1 MDALMSLRITIINP
15 LNQNNMSTTFGI
27 KIPSTGD
34 IIPIARRVGIGN
46 GEVSVYFINSL
57 AELLNDDLEVVAI
70 DNTPQGIFTIK
81 DIKQNKLT

>member
-1 MDALMSLRITIINP
+1 
-15 LNQNNMSTTFGI
+15 MSTTFGI
-27 KIPSTGD
+27 KIPSTGE
-34 IIPIARRVGIGN
+34 IIPIARRVGKGN

-81 DIKQNKLT
+81 DIKEKK